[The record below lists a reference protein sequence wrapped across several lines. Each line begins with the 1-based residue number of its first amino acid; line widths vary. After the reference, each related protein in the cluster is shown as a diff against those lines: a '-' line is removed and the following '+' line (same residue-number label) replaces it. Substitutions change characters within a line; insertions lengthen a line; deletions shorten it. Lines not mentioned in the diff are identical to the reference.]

1 MDRNRQHEVTAIVTG
16 LGLTGIALF
25 LCVSLYTHS
34 PYDAMDY
41 CTNRSAEIDNKAG
54 FFGAQLAH
62 HAFCLY
68 GVGAWVLTLFL
79 LVFGGMM
86 CIRKTTQGFT
96 LRTLGAVLM
105 TLLVCAWSGAMDA
118 HASISDN
125 YPAGPGGL
133 VGGTFVAPLLVG
145 YFGRLGVYI
154 VLALVGFV
162 ACFLI
167 EQKTTEA
174 MLSLLGICV
183 SQSGTAFLNW
193 VIGKRNEALNGGLQ
207 PAMAG
212 ASAGAM
218 APKNAVNPLGKP
230 LPLPTV
236 AMRSAN
242 APVAPIAPIA
252 PKAAAPVVEKPPI
265 NNAISLVLA
274 AIPEERKIR
283 VTAADLKQAKE
294 RTLARANAAFNEED
308 DADDDEDADEK
319 LEVRIPKNSKSSE
332 EEESERRRQEA
343 LRQADEAEQKR
354 LERERLAREQLE
366 RDNQALE
373 ILEKERA
380 VKDHERALQQQKFE
394 DAMTEAAGV
403 KKQTAGEVGE
413 DGEGEGTEDDP
424 DGELEA
430 APPKPQLPVNYDLPK
445 YDLLIE
451 KDVTPE
457 ISSDTLRDRGAT
469 IVQTLWDFKIGA
481 KLSNIQSGPAVTMY
495 ELELDPGIKCQ
506 RVVGL
511 QDNLAMAMKAS
522 HGVRIIAP
530 IPGRN
535 AIGLEI
541 PNTEDH
547 VVRMRP
553 VLESPQFRAKT
564 WTLPLILGRDAIGNP
579 LVADL
584 ANMPH
589 LLIAG
594 TTGSGKS
601 VCVNSIIMSLML
613 MRRPHEVKLVLV
625 DPKQVEMTDFK
636 GIPHLLTPV
645 VTDMK
650 LAAGVLT
657 WAVQK
662 MEQRYE
668 RMSRVGVRNIAT
680 FNKLTAEERLSRL
693 PAGEKPDD
701 YTDPMPYIVVIVDE
715 FADLMMTSGKEIE
728 QAIARLAQKAR
739 AAGIHVILA
748 TQRPSAD
755 VVTGLIK
762 TNLPCRICFQ
772 VKSKLDSR
780 IILEQSGGEKLA
792 GKGDM
797 LFVGAGNSIITR
809 AKGVYITDEEIKGV
823 VKACKDQAEPIY
835 SDEVERIAMQ
845 AAAGEDGEGGED
857 GAEPVETNRQ
867 AIELD
872 EKFDEAVEVFLLMQ
886 RGSTSLLQRRMG
898 LGYTRA
904 AKLCDQM
911 EARGIVGPDRG
922 AKGRE
927 LIISQDG
934 WDRFKRVRANNNGS
948 AWGPKGSKDNPGRA
962 SPNPLIEEGVQAAKS
977 GDQIDPNLLEQLE
990 AIDGVRGTE
999 SLDEME

>member
-1 MDRNRQHEVTAIVTG
+1 M
-16 LGLTGIALF
+16 
-25 LCVSLYTHS
+25 
-34 PYDAMDY
+34 
-41 CTNRSAEIDNKAG
+41 
-54 FFGAQLAH
+54 
-62 HAFCLY
+62 
-68 GVGAWVLTLFL
+68 
-79 LVFGGMM
+79 
-86 CIRKTTQGFT
+86 
-96 LRTLGAVLM
+96 
-105 TLLVCAWSGAMDA
+105 
-118 HASISDN
+118 
-125 YPAGPGGL
+125 
-133 VGGTFVAPLLVG
+133 
-145 YFGRLGVYI
+145 GRREGE
-154 VLALVGFV
+154 
-162 ACFLI
+162 C
-167 EQKTTEA
+167 
-174 MLSLLGICV
+174 
-183 SQSGTAFLNW
+183 
-193 VIGKRNEALNGGLQ
+193 
-207 PAMAG
+207 
-212 ASAGAM
+212 
-218 APKNAVNPLGKP
+218 
-230 LPLPTV
+230 
-236 AMRSAN
+236 
-242 APVAPIAPIA
+242 
-252 PKAAAPVVEKPPI
+252 
-265 NNAISLVLA
+265 
-274 AIPEERKIR
+274 
-283 VTAADLKQAKE
+283 
-294 RTLARANAAFNEED
+294 
-308 DADDDEDADEK
+308 DED
-319 LEVRIPKNSKSSE
+319 P
-332 EEESERRRQEA
+332 
-343 LRQADEAEQKR
+343 
-354 LERERLAREQLE
+354 
-366 RDNQALE
+366 
-373 ILEKERA
+373 
-380 VKDHERALQQQKFE
+380 
-394 DAMTEAAGV
+394 G
-403 KKQTAGEVGE
+403 
-413 DGEGEGTEDDP
+413 
-424 DGELEA
+424 
-430 APPKPQLPVNYDLPK
+430 PKPQRFPVNYDLPK

-451 KDVTPE
+451 KDVTPL
-457 ISSDTLRDRGAT
+457 ISSDTLRNRGAT

-481 KLSNIQSGPAVTMY
+481 KLSGIQSGPAVTMY
-495 ELELDPGIKCQ
+495 ELELDPGIKVQ

-511 QDNLAMAMKAS
+511 QDNLAMAMKAE

-553 VLESPQFRAKT
+553 ILESPQYRAKT

-579 LVADL
+579 LIADL
-584 ANMPH
+584 ATMPH

-613 MRRPHEVKLVLV
+613 IRKPHEVKLVLV

-680 FNKLTAEERLSRL
+680 FNKLTTEERISRL
-693 PAGEKPDD
+693 PPGEKPDD
-701 YTDPMPYIVVIVDE
+701 YKDAMPYIVVIVDE
-715 FADLMMTSGKEIE
+715 FADLMMTTGKEIE

-762 TNLPCRICFQ
+762 TNLPCRICFK

-792 GKGDM
+792 GNGDM
-797 LFVGAGNSIITR
+797 LFIGAGNSNITR
-809 AKGVYITDEEIKGV
+809 AKGVYITDDEIKGV
-823 VKACKDQAEPIY
+823 VKACKDQAEPVY

-845 AAAGEDGEGGED
+845 AAAGEDGDIED
-857 GAEPVETNRQ
+857 GDEPVETNRQ

-872 EKFDEAVEVFLLMQ
+872 EKFDEAVEVFLLMG

-934 WDRFKRVRANNNGS
+934 WDRFKRVRSNNNGS
-948 AWGPKGSKDNPGRA
+948 AWGPKGSKDNPGN
-962 SPNPLIEEGVQAAKS
+962 PNPSSNGFGEEKIAAVKS
-977 GDQIDPNLLEQLE
+977 GEEIDPELLDHLDPE
-990 AIDGVRGTE
+990 DGVREPETVD
-999 SLDEME
+999 DE

>member
-1 MDRNRQHEVTAIVTG
+1 MERERQREVTAIVTG
-16 LGLTGIALF
+16 LGLAGIAIF

-34 PYDAMDY
+34 PYDLMDY
-41 CTNRSAEIDNKAG
+41 RAGGGALDNKAG
-54 FFGAQLAH
+54 LLGAQLAH

-68 GVGAWVLTLFL
+68 GMGAWVLTLFL

-86 CIRKTTQGFT
+86 SIRKTTQGFT

-105 TLLVCAWSGAMDA
+105 TLLVCAWNGAMDS
-118 HASISDN
+118 HASISDS

-133 VGGTFVAPLLVG
+133 VGGTFVAPMLIS
-145 YFGRLGVYI
+145 YFGKLGVYI
-154 VLALVGFV
+154 VLSVVGFLSL
-162 ACFLI
+162 FLL

-174 MLSLLGICV
+174 MLGFVGSGCYKGACGI
-183 SQSGTAFLNW
+183 LNW
-193 VIGKRNEALNGGLQ
+193 VVGKRPSVYAPMQ

-212 ASAGAM
+212 ASARVSGDFGTDCVRV
-218 APKNAVNPLGKP
+218 PKNVPATGHGF
-230 LPLPTV
+230 
-236 AMRSAN
+236 AN
-242 APVAPIAPIA
+242 GSKSVAPPPAKAVEKIEELIAPS
-252 PKAAAPVVEKPPI
+252 PV
-265 NNAISLVLA
+265 
-274 AIPEERKIR
+274 PEERKLR
-283 VTAADLKQAKE
+283 VTALELRQAKE
-294 RTLARANAAFNEED
+294 RLLARTV
-308 DADDDEDADEK
+308 DEDETDEDFDPTRTPRTRK
-319 LEVRIPKNSKSSE
+319 ASE
-332 EEESERRRQEA
+332 EAEAERRRQEA
-343 LRQADEAEQKR
+343 MRQADEAERQR
-354 LERERLAREQLE
+354 LERERLAKEQLE
-366 RDNQALE
+366 RDRVACE
-373 ILEKERA
+373 KLEKERA
-380 VKDHERALQQQKFE
+380 AKDRERAEQAQKFAAAMLPQPAAVEE
-394 DAMTEAAGV
+394 DTCGAGGSP
-403 KKQTAGEVGE
+403 ADLDEEGLDFDE
-413 DGEGEGTEDDP
+413 DP
-424 DGELEA
+424 
-430 APPKPQLPVNYDLPK
+430 PPKPQLPANYELPK
-445 YDLLIE
+445 HDLLIE
-451 KDVTPE
+451 NDVTPL

-481 KLSNIQSGPAVTMY
+481 KLSGIQSGPAVTMY
-495 ELELDPGIKCQ
+495 ELELDPGIKVQ
-506 RVVGL
+506 KVVGL
-511 QDNLAMAMKAS
+511 QDNLAMAMKAE

-535 AIGLEI
+535 ALGLEI

-553 VLESPQFRAKT
+553 ILESPQFRGKT
-564 WTLPLILGRDAIGNP
+564 WTLPIVLGRDSIGNP

-645 VTDMK
+645 VCDMK

-668 RMSRVGVRNIAT
+668 RMSKIGVRNIAT
-680 FNKLTAEERLSRL
+680 FNKKTTEERLAML
-693 PAGEKPDD
+693 PADEKPDD
-701 YTDPMPYIVVIVDE
+701 YTDPMPYIVIIVDE
-715 FADLMMTSGKEIE
+715 FADLMMTAGKEIE

-772 VKSKLDSR
+772 VKSKIDSR
-780 IILEQSGGEKLA
+780 IVLDQGGAEKLA

-797 LFVGAGNSIITR
+797 LFIGAGNSNLVR
-809 AKGVYITDEEIKGV
+809 AKGVYIADDEIRGV
-823 VKACKDQAEPIY
+823 VQFCKNQAEPEY
-835 SDEVERIAMQ
+835 SDEVERV
-845 AAAGEDGEGGED
+845 AAQVMAGEDGEDGEF
-857 GAEPVETNRQ
+857 VETNRQ

-872 EKFDEAVEVFLLMQ
+872 EKFDEAVEVFLSLG
-886 RGSTSLLQRRMG
+886 RASTSLLQRRMG

-911 EARGIVGPDRG
+911 EARSIVGPDRG

-927 LIISQDG
+927 LLISQEG
-934 WDRFKRVRANNNGS
+934 WDNFKRTRANNNGS
-948 AWGPKGSKDNPGRA
+948 AWGPKGSKDNPYPTPPDGSAGFQQAR
-962 SPNPLIEEGVQAAKS
+962 PEGTVDSIKS
-977 GDQIDPNLLEQLE
+977 GDDLDPALVAHLEP
-990 AIDGVRGTE
+990 IDGVRDHENHENEDDIT
-999 SLDEME
+999 

>member
-16 LGLTGIALF
+16 MGLAGIAAF

-34 PYDAMDY
+34 PYDVMDY
-41 CTNRSAEIDNKAG
+41 CVNRSADLDNKAG

-68 GVGAWVLTLFL
+68 GVGAYVLALFL

-86 CIRKTTQGFT
+86 CHRKTTQGFT

-105 TLLVCAWSGAMDA
+105 TLLVCAWSGMMDS
-118 HASISDN
+118 HASISDV

-133 VGGTFVAPLLVG
+133 VGGTFVAPMLVG
-145 YFGRLGVYI
+145 YFGKVGIY
-154 VLALVGFV
+154 VLLLVV
-162 ACFLI
+162 AILSFYLI
-167 EQKTTEA
+167 EPKTTEA
-174 MLSLLGICV
+174 SFTLVGICFSQGGSSLL
-183 SQSGTAFLNW
+183 NW
-193 VIGKRNEALNGGLQ
+193 IIGKRNDVLSCGLQ
-207 PAMAG
+207 PAMVG
-212 ASAGAM
+212 VPASSIAARGVPPPIKVASV
-218 APKNAVNPLGKP
+218 AERRDVGLIVPKP
-230 LPLPTV
+230 
-236 AMRSAN
+236 S
-242 APVAPIAPIA
+242 IIES
-252 PKAAAPVVEKPPI
+252 EKPAVSIVPI
-265 NNAISLVLA
+265 V
-274 AIPEERKIR
+274 PEERKIR
-283 VTAADLKQAKE
+283 VTLADLQLAKE
-294 RTLARANAAFNEED
+294 RNLARATMPTESVDDVDSFDPEKAAN
-308 DADDDEDADEK
+308 
-319 LEVRIPKNSKSSE
+319 LSPKSSKSSE
-332 EEESERRRQEA
+332 EGESERRRQEA
-343 LRQADEAEQKR
+343 MRQAEEAEQKR
-354 LERERLAREQLE
+354 LDRERLAREQLE
-366 RDNQALE
+366 RDNIALE
-373 ILEKERA
+373 KLEKERA
-380 VKDHERALQQQKFE
+380 VKDRERAAQQQKFE
-394 DAMTEAAGV
+394 DAMTEASGAN
-403 KKQTAGEVGE
+403 KAKQNDDSDGVGE
-413 DGEGEGTEDDP
+413 GSDFEEDLDA
-424 DGELEA
+424 E
-430 APPKPQLPVNYDLPK
+430 PPKPELPVHYDLPK
-445 YDLLIE
+445 YDLLID

-469 IVQTLWDFKIGA
+469 IVHTLWDFKIGA

-495 ELELDPGIKCQ
+495 ELELDPGIKVQ

-511 QDNLAMAMKAS
+511 QDNLAMAMKAEN
-522 HGVRIIAP
+522 GVRIIAP

-553 VLESPQFRAKT
+553 ILESPQFRAKT

-668 RMSRVGVRNIAT
+668 RMSKIGVRNIAS
-680 FNKLTAEERLSRL
+680 FNKKTTEERLAL
-693 PAGEKPDD
+693 IPPGEKVED
-701 YTDPMPYIVVIVDE
+701 YKDAMPYIVVIVDE

-797 LFVGAGNSIITR
+797 LFIGAGNSNITR
-809 AKGVYITDEEIKGV
+809 AKGVYITDDEIKGV
-823 VKACKDQAEPIY
+823 VKACKDQAEPVY

-845 AAAGEDGEGGED
+845 AAAGEDGDDED
-857 GAEPVETNRQ
+857 GCEPVETNRQ

-872 EKFDEAVEVFLLMQ
+872 EKFDEAVEVFLLMG

-927 LIISQDG
+927 LIISQEG
-934 WDRFKRVRANNNGS
+934 WDRFKRVRSNNNGS
-948 AWGPKGSKDNPGRA
+948 AWGPKGSRDNPGRPA
-962 SPNPLIEEGVQAAKS
+962 PTPLEVERVEAAKL
-977 GDQIDPNLLEQLE
+977 GDDVDPELLDQLD
-990 AIDGVRGTE
+990 AVDGIRDPEEV
-999 SLDEME
+999 DEIINGME